1 MIDPKVYSLI
11 KVAETGSYTRAAE
24 QLSLTQPAVSQHIRA
39 MESELGIR
47 IFERVNNEL
56 RITHEGE
63 TAIKYAKRMLS
74 LYNNLQRDLTSE
86 KRQLTQLTVGITHTA
101 ESNAISEALAKYVN
115 NHEGVTV
122 KIITD
127 TLSNLYD
134 KVKNYELDFAIV
146 EGKLNHPSLRY
157 LMLDTDCLVLAVSPN
172 HRLAKQSMVT
182 ISALKKEKMIE
193 KEIERVEHTNVGTTE
208 AVQALLESYE
218 STPLTSGTT
227 LAELIRRPE
236 LSYEKLAPVDNAR
249 PELPYDVKEQV
260 DINIKYDGYIKRQM
274 RQVEQFKKLE
284 NKRIPENIN
293 YDEIQSLRLEA
304 KQKLNQIRPSSI
316 GQASRISGVSPAD
329 VSVLLVYLSSK

>member
-1 MIDPKVYSLI
+1 MLVIDPKVYSLI
-11 KVAETGSYTRAAE
+11 KVSETGSYTRAAE

-39 MESELGIR
+39 LEGELGIR
-47 IFERVNNEL
+47 IFERVSNEL

-63 TAIKYAKRMLS
+63 MAIKYAKRMLS

-182 ISALKKEKMIE
+182 ISALKKEKMIL
-193 KEIERVEHTNVGTTE
+193 RLPDSSTRNLFVSS
-208 AVQALLESYE
+208 LESQNMSIDDFNVIME
-218 STPLTSGTT
+218 IDNIATIKD
-227 LAELIRRPE
+227 LIRR
-236 LSYEKLAPVDNAR
+236 DF
-249 PELPYDVKEQV
+249 
-260 DINIKYDGYIKRQM
+260 G
-274 RQVEQFKKLE
+274 
-284 NKRIPENIN
+284 
-293 YDEIQSLRLEA
+293 
-304 KQKLNQIRPSSI
+304 
-316 GQASRISGVSPAD
+316 
-329 VSVLLVYLSSK
+329 VSVLAKSACMDELKKKKIAVLPIENLSMMREINIVYSQDFEHFETLRDIVRSYNETRGVVGDRK